1 MTNIP
6 VIVGSD
12 LKKRDVEPA
21 TDDEDRI
28 VPVKPTDEPTDVAES
43 IDEQI
48 KKAIKGEIFWTRKHE
63 WSSVGQV

>member
-1 MTNIP
+1 MTSIP

-12 LKKRDVEPA
+12 LKKGDVEPA

-28 VPVKPTDEPTDVAES
+28 VTVKPADEPTDVAES

-48 KKAIKGEIFWTRKHE
+48 KKAIKGEIF
-63 WSSVGQV
+63 